1 MSIISIILAYLVSIP
16 LGVWSAV
23 KRGSLFDK
31 GVSLFLFILFSLP
44 VFWVGTLALILFTTD
59 EYGMNWFDG
68 VWTSSISHDLTFW
81 QMLKEKFSQLILP
94 ILCLSYPSLAYLTR
108 QMRGGMLDV
117 LDQLYIKTAY
127 AKGLT
132 KNKVIWKHAF
142 RNALFPIIT
151 IFATVLPA
159 AITGSVVLEIIYQIP
174 GMGWQTIESIQDKDW
189 PIVFGILL
197 LGAILTML
205 GILIA
210 DILYAILDPR
220 VSFNSKK

>member
-1 MSIISIILAYLVSIP
+1 
-16 LGVWSAV
+16 
-23 KRGSLFDK
+23 
-31 GVSLFLFILFSLP
+31 
-44 VFWVGTLALILFTTD
+44 
-59 EYGMNWFDG
+59 
-68 VWTSSISHDLTFW
+68 
-81 QMLKEKFSQLILP
+81 MLKEKFSQLILP